1 MIISFGIPK
10 NDMTSTKTTLPEGF
24 LDLSEKIVPHPLI
37 EAAEK
42 TADKQEAQEN
52 IHYPSLYFS
61 NAPEGMSKLKKEGTA
76 VIHYRKVMER
86 EEKVERDGKTISNY
100 CVELEIHGIKPSGED
115 ATYETKVIDPDDEDA
130 IEEGLKEASQEV
142 STDKESEEESEE
154 EIED

>member
-1 MIISFGIPK
+1 MIISLRIPK
-10 NDMTSTKTTLPEGF
+10 NEMTSTKTTLPEGF
-24 LDLSEKIVPHPLI
+24 LDLSEKITPMPLI
-37 EAAEK
+37 TEK
-42 TADKQEAQEN
+42 LESQDN

-86 EEKVERDGKTISNY
+86 EEKIDRDGKTITNY

-115 ATYETKVIDPDDEDA
+115 ATYETKMIKPDDEGA
-130 IEEGLKEASQEV
+130 IEEGLKEASEEV
-142 STDKESEEESEE
+142 STEEESEEGSEE